1 MSDRALVELRCSA
14 IVFRGEAV
22 LLLGRRRDGTR
33 DWVLPGGHPRP
44 REGTATCAYREVLE
58 ETGLDVQVGR
68 VAFVLETT
76 DPAGDRR
83 LIEIVFLATERDAY
97 AEPKAREPGLW
108 PQFVPVDDMPQLDL
122 RPPIAIC
129 AACIAR
135 ACVLPLPTSAISGAN
150 RPMTPSTAAGVTG
163 EGSIVVGDE
172 ARRIA
177 SGADGFYQP
186 STGGSRRR
194 AERIPLVQPRR

>member
-1 MSDRALVELRCSA
+1 VDDRALVELRCSA

-44 REGTATCAYREVLE
+44 REGTATCVYREVLE

-83 LIEIVFLATERDAY
+83 LIDRLPGHRAGRLRGAQG
-97 AEPKAREPGLW
+97 PGARPVAPVHPGRRHANAGAAAAHRRL
-108 PQFVPVDDMPQLDL
+108 PA
-122 RPPIAIC
+122 RPAPHAP
-129 AACIAR
+129 AGNRSLPGQPLAR
-135 ACVLPLPTSAISGAN
+135 AG
-150 RPMTPSTAAGVTG
+150 R
-163 EGSIVVGDE
+163 
-172 ARRIA
+172 
-177 SGADGFYQP
+177 
-186 STGGSRRR
+186 
-194 AERIPLVQPRR
+194 